1 MPISPLF
8 ITASSMVNAL
18 GRGKAATLTAL
29 QNKQSGLRLSDNL
42 DFCSLEFSTW
52 LGRVD
57 GVDDYL
63 LEDHL
68 SQFRCRNNQLAKLTL
83 DSDGFREAASQ
94 AKSKYGAD
102 RIGVFLGSSTSGSEE
117 TEKAYL
123 KRDENGDLPTDYNF
137 MHTHN
142 FTSLLD
148 YTQQSLG
155 LSGVG
160 HVISTAC
167 SSSAKVFAAAH
178 RHIEAG
184 FCDAA
189 IVGGVDTLTQ
199 VSLYGFHSLQLTSAE
214 PCRPCDANRDG
225 ISIGEAAGFALLEKT
240 PAETSPDQNSQVTL
254 KGYGESSD
262 AYHMSSPHPEGRG
275 AANAMQQA
283 LNTAALAAT
292 DISYINLHG
301 TATPANDA
309 AEDRAVTSVFD
320 TQTPCSSTKGWTGH
334 TLGAAGI
341 TEALICALILENQ
354 FLPANLNLKNSDPAL
369 GMHVLS
375 ENTKPDHNIR
385 HVISNSFG
393 FGGSNCSLIFGLAP

>member
-123 KRDENGDLPTDYNF
+123 KRD
-137 MHTHN
+137 
-142 FTSLLD
+142 
-148 YTQQSLG
+148 
-155 LSGVG
+155 
-160 HVISTAC
+160 
-167 SSSAKVFAAAH
+167 
-178 RHIEAG
+178 
-184 FCDAA
+184 
-189 IVGGVDTLTQ
+189 
-199 VSLYGFHSLQLTSAE
+199 
-214 PCRPCDANRDG
+214 
-225 ISIGEAAGFALLEKT
+225 
-240 PAETSPDQNSQVTL
+240 
-254 KGYGESSD
+254 
-262 AYHMSSPHPEGRG
+262 
-275 AANAMQQA
+275 
-283 LNTAALAAT
+283 
-292 DISYINLHG
+292 
-301 TATPANDA
+301 
-309 AEDRAVTSVFD
+309 
-320 TQTPCSSTKGWTGH
+320 
-334 TLGAAGI
+334 
-341 TEALICALILENQ
+341 
-354 FLPANLNLKNSDPAL
+354 
-369 GMHVLS
+369 
-375 ENTKPDHNIR
+375 
-385 HVISNSFG
+385 
-393 FGGSNCSLIFGLAP
+393 